1 MAMVIANNNVAM
13 LALGE
18 VNRNSKALGKQ
29 LKKVSSGMR
38 LNCAGEDAAN
48 YAISEKMRVQIRGL
62 EQDIRNTQTG
72 VSLLKVAE
80 GGVQGIIE
88 ELRTLKELAL
98 NSVND
103 HNTDLDRATLQK
115 EFDAR
120 RANIDEIATETNY
133 NGKPLL
139 DGTYKRVAWHTEE
152 VSGYDSAEATQIARG
167 DYEITTGGVYE
178 LAADYSGTLTVSAP
192 DVILR
197 GTAAMQEVY
206 IVDNGAENLY
216 LRNINITN
224 SQDRSAIAFSGSN
237 NTLYLLGNNSITA
250 TGLDEK
256 ACINAGGGLTIAGK
270 GTLDVAATFVPEK
283 EHTNSADCGAVIGS
297 DAEGTCGDITIGTG
311 ATVNATSTLDIPDD
325 PAYISWNAV
334 IGSGAGSLLGWLVI
348 FFRNDALRLVSK
360 WTHMELFPKEF
371 YYFNELPA
379 HIVAGDV
386 LFVVVSSIV
395 LCTVG
400 ALLPALRAAA
410 VPLQEQAASIGSCDC
425 CSSGRSGR
433 DHIAVAGIRHPAYIP
448 DHIIPEQFQRQR
460 LILPASVEQDTKSIT
475 VSAAA

>member
-98 NSVND
+98 NSAND

-167 DYEITTGGVYE
+167 DYEITTGGV
-178 LAADYSGTLTVSAP
+178 
-192 DVILR
+192 
-197 GTAAMQEVY
+197 
-206 IVDNGAENLY
+206 
-216 LRNINITN
+216 
-224 SQDRSAIAFSGSN
+224 
-237 NTLYLLGNNSITA
+237 
-250 TGLDEK
+250 
-256 ACINAGGGLTIAGK
+256 
-270 GTLDVAATFVPEK
+270 
-283 EHTNSADCGAVIGS
+283 
-297 DAEGTCGDITIGTG
+297 
-311 ATVNATSTLDIPDD
+311 
-325 PAYISWNAV
+325 
-334 IGSGAGSLLGWLVI
+334 
-348 FFRNDALRLVSK
+348 
-360 WTHMELFPKEF
+360 
-371 YYFNELPA
+371 
-379 HIVAGDV
+379 
-386 LFVVVSSIV
+386 
-395 LCTVG
+395 
-400 ALLPALRAAA
+400 
-410 VPLQEQAASIGSCDC
+410 
-425 CSSGRSGR
+425 
-433 DHIAVAGIRHPAYIP
+433 
-448 DHIIPEQFQRQR
+448 
-460 LILPASVEQDTKSIT
+460 
-475 VSAAA
+475 